1 VHFARLANTLLK
13 DEERALEPNS
23 MLSPTQWLS
32 SVAVMKRT
40 SLFFRTLCRSAKV
53 IRYAHPASK
62 FSPRISAIPMTRPDW
77 GWGQVP
83 PAMPP
88 VATLLRMRTVDG
100 MDNGIATAPV
110 V

>member
-13 DEERALEPNS
+13 DEERALEQNS

-53 IRYAHPASK
+53 IRYPHPASK
-62 FSPRISAIPMTRPDW
+62 FSPRISAIPMTRPDCM
-77 GWGQVP
+77 GLGLAAGAP
-83 PAMPP
+83 RHA
-88 VATLLRMRTVDG
+88 ARG
-100 MDNGIATAPV
+100 YATAHAHG
-110 V
+110 